1 MLQQLRASIVS
12 VLVLTVVTGLV
23 FPAVIFG
30 IAKVA
35 FPRQAGGSLVRVNG
49 QVVGSE
55 LIAQNFTNAGY
66 FHPRP
71 SANSFDGANSGGTN
85 LAPTSKK
92 LMEGRHS
99 GKKDDPTDFDGMKDL
114 AAAYRKEN
122 VQADGTPLPDS
133 VAIPTDA
140 VTRSASGLDPEIS
153 PANADLQIYRVAK
166 ARGIPVDQV
175 RQLIAPNTQARTLG
189 VLGEPRVNVLKLN
202 LALDGAA
209 PLKK

>member
-12 VLVLTVVTGLV
+12 VLVLTLVTGLV
-23 FPAVIFG
+23 FPFVIFG
-30 IAKVA
+30 LAKAV
-35 FPRQAGGSLVRVNG
+35 FPRQAEGSLIKVNG

-71 SANSFDGANSGGTN
+71 STNSFDGANSGATN

-92 LMEGRHS
+92 LMEGQHS
-99 GKKDDPTDFDGMKDL
+99 GKKDDPTDFDGIKDL

-122 VQADGTPLPDS
+122 IQADGSPLPDS

-153 PANADLQIYRVAK
+153 PANADFQVYRVAK
-166 ARGIPVDQV
+166 ARGVSIEQV
-175 RQLIAPNTQARTLG
+175 RQLLTQNTQGRTLG

-202 LALDGAA
+202 IALDALA
-209 PLKK
+209 PIKK

>member
-12 VLVLTVVTGLV
+12 VLVLTLVTGIA
-23 FPAVIFG
+23 FPFVIFG
-30 IAKVA
+30 LAKAV
-35 FPRQAGGSLVRVNG
+35 FPRQAEGSLIKVNG

-55 LIAQNFTNAGY
+55 LIAQNFTNPGY

-71 SANSFDGANSGGTN
+71 SANSFDAANSGGTN

-92 LMEGRHS
+92 LMEGQHS

-122 VQADGTPLPDS
+122 IQADGTPLPDS

-140 VTRSASGLDPEIS
+140 ITRSASGLDPQIS

-166 ARGIPVDQV
+166 ARGLSVEQV
-175 RQLIAPNTQARTLG
+175 RPLIAQNTQARSLG
-189 VLGEPRVNVLKLN
+189 VFGEPGVNVLKLN
-202 LALDGAA
+202 IALDALA

>member
-12 VLVLTVVTGLV
+12 VLVLTLVTGIA
-23 FPAVIFG
+23 FPFVIFG
-30 IAKVA
+30 LAKA
-35 FPRQAGGSLVRVNG
+35 IFPRQAEGSLIKVNG

-55 LIAQNFTNAGY
+55 LIAQNFTNPGY

-71 SANSFDGANSGGTN
+71 SANSFDGANSGATN

-92 LMEGRHS
+92 LMEGQHS
-99 GKKDDPTDFDGMKDL
+99 GKKDDPTDFDGIKDL

-122 VQADGTPLPDS
+122 IQADGTPLPDS

-140 VTRSASGLDPEIS
+140 VTRSASGLDPQIS

-166 ARGIPVDQV
+166 ARGVSVEQV
-175 RQLIAPNTQARTLG
+175 RPLIAQNTQARSLG
-189 VLGEPRVNVLKLN
+189 VFGEPGVNVLKLN
-202 LALDGAA
+202 IALDTLS

>member
-12 VLVLTVVTGLV
+12 VLVLTLVTGIV
-23 FPAVIFG
+23 FPFVIFG
-30 IAKVA
+30 LAKAV
-35 FPRQAGGSLVRVNG
+35 FPRQAEGSLIKVNG

-55 LIAQNFTNAGY
+55 IIAQNFTNAGY

-71 SANSFDGANSGGTN
+71 SANSFDGANSGATN

-92 LMEGRHS
+92 LMEGIHS
-99 GKKDDPTDFDGMKDL
+99 GKKDDPGDFDGIKDL

-122 VQADGTPLPDS
+122 IQADGTPLPDS

-140 VTRSASGLDPEIS
+140 VTRSASGLDPDIS
-153 PANADLQIYRVAK
+153 PANADLQVYRVAK
-166 ARGIPVDQV
+166 ARSLTPEKV
-175 RQLIAPNTQARTLG
+175 REAIMQNTQGRSLG
-189 VLGEPRVNVLKLN
+189 VFGEPRVNVLKLN
-202 LALDGAA
+202 IALDALA

>member
-1 MLQQLRASIVS
+1 MMQQLRASIVS
-12 VLVLTVVTGLV
+12 VLLLTLITGIA
-23 FPAVIFG
+23 FPFVIFG
-30 IAKVA
+30 LAKA
-35 FPRQAGGSLVRVNG
+35 IFPRQAEGSLIKVNG
-49 QVVGSE
+49 KVVGSE
-55 LIAQNFTNAGY
+55 LIAQNFTNPGY

-71 SANSFDGANSGGTN
+71 SVNSFDGANSGGTN

-92 LMEGRHS
+92 LMEGIHS
-99 GKKDDPTDFDGMKDL
+99 GKKDDPGDFDGIKDL

-153 PANADLQIYRVAK
+153 PANADLQVYRVAK
-166 ARGIPVDQV
+166 ARGISVEQV
-175 RQLIAPNTQARTLG
+175 RPLITQNTVARALG

-202 LALDGAA
+202 IALDGAA